1 GPAHDA
7 RRGRGHEDRE
17 RRRRHGSLRG
27 GRQRAAADARL
38 RAAGEDRLS
47 DVAIRPCAS
56 LEELRVAMSA
66 IGHYFGWE
74 PTAEGAERFARN
86 FDVGRMLTAWDDG
99 ALVGAAGAFGLEL
112 SVPGGSVPAAGVT
125 LVGVLPTHRRRGL

>member
-1 GPAHDA
+1 M
-7 RRGRGHEDRE
+7 
-17 RRRRHGSLRG
+17 
-27 GRQRAAADARL
+27 
-38 RAAGEDRLS
+38 
-47 DVAIRPCAS
+47 
-56 LEELRVAMSA
+56 AMSA

-125 LVGVLPTHRRRGL
+125 LVGVLPTHRRRGLLTAMMRAQLDDVRERGSRSRRSGPPRT